1 MSEAAVAPAR
11 TFAIELDVL
20 RGGAALLMIANH
32 AGYRLLPPDLPTGSV
47 GAAIVFIGSF
57 APVVFF
63 FSTGFGIGLSTAR
76 TSVVAPLWPVL
87 WKALL
92 LVLADQFFY
101 WRVGASWGMDFFG
114 FIALSSVAVTLIAR
128 LRRPAVACAALICVL
143 IVVRYGFGSLL
154 RAHIHTGGWGDWL
167 IGVHGV
173 KNISY
178 PLSPWMVFP
187 LLGFVLGRQYDALS
201 ETSPARRD
209 RWLIRGAVFAA
220 GLFMLGGLF
229 ARLNLPFFRWG
240 VVSGAYFELALGI
253 VLAAGL
259 ASVMVVRSLPAMSK
273 ALALRGVASFAVIP
287 VHYALLDAY
296 STAFATP
303 VALWQFA
310 LLFLLIAAIA
320 FRASAVFA
328 DWVSSPGFMRLRA
341 GAPLLLAGIC
351 GSALA
356 LWLGTPNA
364 WATAALVL
372 VAQLAVAALLGQ
384 RVGKQRV
391 EVLATSQ
398 TPLNT

>member
-1 MSEAAVAPAR
+1 MSDAAVDPAR
-11 TFAIELDVL
+11 TIAIELDVL
-20 RGGAALLMIANH
+20 RGVAALLMIANH
-32 AGYRLLPPDLPTGSV
+32 AGYRLLPPDLPSGSV
-47 GAAIVFIGSF
+47 GAAMVFIGSF

-63 FSTGFGIGLSTAR
+63 FATGFGIGLSTAR
-76 TSVVAPLWPVL
+76 ASRPATLWPVL

-101 WRVGASWGMDFFG
+101 WRGGVSWGMDFFG
-114 FIALSSVAVTLIAR
+114 FIALSSVAVTLVAR
-128 LRRPAVACAALICVL
+128 LRRPALACAVLIFVL

-154 RAHIHTGGWGDWL
+154 RAHVHTGGWIDWL

-173 KNISY
+173 KNMSY
-178 PLSPWMVFP
+178 PLCPWMAFP
-187 LLGFVLGRQYDALS
+187 LLGFVLGRQYDTLS
-201 ETSPARRD
+201 DASPARRD
-209 RWLIRGAVFAA
+209 RWLIRGAVLAA
-220 GLFMLGGLF
+220 CLFLLGGLF
-229 ARLNLPFFRWG
+229 ARLGLPFFRWG
-240 VVSGAYFELALGI
+240 IVSGAYFELALGI

-259 ASVMVVRSLPAMSK
+259 AAVMLVRSLPAMSK

-287 VHYALLDAY
+287 IHYALLDVY

-303 VALWQFA
+303 VAFWQYA

-320 FRASAVFA
+320 FRASAVCA
-328 DWVSSPGFMRLRA
+328 AWVTSPGFLRLRA
-341 GAPLLLAGIC
+341 AAPLLLAAVC

-356 LWLGTPNA
+356 LWLAAPNA

-391 EVLATSQ
+391 EVLASLQ
-398 TPLNT
+398 TPLST